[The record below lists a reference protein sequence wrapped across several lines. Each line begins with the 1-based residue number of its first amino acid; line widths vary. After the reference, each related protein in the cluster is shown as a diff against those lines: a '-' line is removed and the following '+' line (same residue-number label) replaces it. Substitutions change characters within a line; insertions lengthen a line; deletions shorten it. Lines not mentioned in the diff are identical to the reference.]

1 MRKKVFGKTDLMV
14 TPVAM
19 GGIPIM
25 RLSKKEAVDVVR
37 KVLAMGV
44 NFIDTATGYGDSE
57 EKIGE
62 ALKERRRQ
70 DVVIA
75 SKSPASDKKLFLEHV
90 DLSLKRLQ
98 TDYIDIYHLHGVNS
112 EEKMKE
118 VMEPGGAYEG
128 LEEAIKEGK
137 VRYPAF
143 SSHHMP
149 EAKKL
154 MLSEKFDVVQI
165 PFNFVDTEPEKE
177 IIPLAG
183 KMNLGFIAMKPLGGG
198 LLEDAN
204 LAFRYLAQFSGI
216 VADPGI
222 EKAEEMEEILRVIK
236 DPRILSLQEKKKIER
251 IREELGKEFCH
262 RCDYCLPCSQD
273 IPISSVLLVK
283 SVVKRMPWQNAVKWL
298 DPAIEKARECTECE
312 ECLERCPYN
321 LAIPELLKKNIS
333 LWEEHKK
340 RAAETLP

>member
-1 MRKKVFGKTDLMV
+1 
-14 TPVAM
+14 
-19 GGIPIM
+19 
-25 RLSKKEAVDVVR
+25 
-37 KVLAMGV
+37 
-44 NFIDTATGYGDSE
+44 
-57 EKIGE
+57 
-62 ALKERRRQ
+62 
-70 DVVIA
+70 
-75 SKSPASDKKLFLEHV
+75 
-90 DLSLKRLQ
+90 
-98 TDYIDIYHLHGVNS
+98 HGVNS

-118 VMEPGGAYEG
+118 VMEPEGAYEG
-128 LEEAIKEGK
+128 LEQAIKEGK

-154 MLSEKFDVVQI
+154 MLTQKFDVVQI
-165 PFNFVDTEPEKE
+165 PLNFIDTEPEKE
-177 IIPLAG
+177 IIPLAR
-183 KMNLGFIAMKPLGGG
+183 KMNLGFIAMKPLAGG

-222 EKAEEMEEILRVIK
+222 EKAEEMEEILRVIEN
-236 DPRILSLQEKKKIER
+236 PRIISLQEKKKIKR

-273 IPISSVLLVK
+273 VPISLVLGVK
-283 SVVKRMPWQNAVKWL
+283 SIVKRMPWQKVFDWL
-298 DPAIEKARECTECE
+298 DPAIEKARECNECE

-333 LWEEHKK
+333 LWDEHKR
-340 RAAETLP
+340 RAGETL

>member
-1 MRKKVFGKTDLMV
+1 MKKKVFGKTDLMV

-37 KVLAMGV
+37 KVLDMGV
-44 NFIDTATGYGDSE
+44 NFIDTATGYSDSE

-70 DVVIA
+70 DIVIA

-118 VMEPGGAYEG
+118 VMKPGGAYEG
-128 LEEAIKEGK
+128 LKEAIKEGK

-143 SSHHMP
+143 SSHRMP
-149 EAKKL
+149 EAKKV
-154 MLSEKFDVVQI
+154 MLTQKFEVAQI
-165 PFNFVDTEPEKE
+165 PFNFIDTEPEKE
-177 IIPLAG
+177 IIPLAR
-183 KMNLGFIAMKPLGGG
+183 KMNLGFIAMKPLAGG

-222 EKAEEMEEILRVIK
+222 EKAEEMEEILRVIEN
-236 DPRILSLQEKKKIER
+236 PRIISLQEKKKIKR

-262 RCDYCLPCSQD
+262 RCDYCLPCPQGV
-273 IPISSVLLVK
+273 PISLVLGVK
-283 SVVKRMPWQNAVKWL
+283 SIVKRMPWQNAFDWL
-298 DPAIEKARECTECE
+298 DPVIEKAQECTECE
-312 ECLERCPYN
+312 ECLERCPYH

-333 LWEEHKK
+333 LWEECK
-340 RAAETLP
+340 RRAGETLS